1 MVAGDNQY
9 VSLFC
14 IYVDEDDIWG
24 LHYFNVEEEKICY
37 NLSLRMV
44 SLVRDQRGSLF
55 CGNK

>member
-1 MVAGDNQY
+1 MVASDYQY

-24 LHYFNVEEEKICY
+24 LHYFNVEQAKICY
-37 NLSLRMV
+37 NLRMV
-44 SLVRDQRGSLF
+44 SLVKDQRGSLF